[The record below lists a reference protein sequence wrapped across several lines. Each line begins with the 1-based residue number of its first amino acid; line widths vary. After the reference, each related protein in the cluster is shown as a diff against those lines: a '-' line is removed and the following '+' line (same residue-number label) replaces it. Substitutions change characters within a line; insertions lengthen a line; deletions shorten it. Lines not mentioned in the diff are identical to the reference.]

1 MLTLYTALT
10 KRAAPWLER
19 LLDKRLARGKE
30 HPARLN
36 ERKGIASQPRPDAPL
51 IWLHAA
57 SVGESQSALI
67 LINRLIE
74 TNPKLHI
81 LITTGTLTSS
91 QYLETRLPKRT
102 IHQFIP
108 LDHPDWVA
116 RFLDHWQPNAAL
128 WIESELWP
136 NMLAAIKS
144 RNIAAALI
152 NARLSKKSFCLWRLS
167 KRSITPL
174 LNTFSLIL
182 AQNKGAH
189 DRLQKLGAH
198 HTILSDNIKYSA
210 QALPHNNNDLKH
222 LAAHI
227 GKRPLW
233 LFASTHSGEE
243 DMACRIHQILKNTY
257 PDLLTIL
264 VPRHPERGKTI
275 AQLCKIYGLNA
286 LNRAT
291 GGKTHALPDE
301 DTDIYIADTLGEL
314 GLFYRITNIAVIG
327 RSFSDDGGGGHNPI
341 EAAQLNCAILH
352 GPKVQFQ
359 QELYDDMQIDGACL
373 MLQDEQA
380 LVKALQNLLTN
391 ESERNDLQRTSYNF
405 AKQKNTV
412 IDNVMEHLDPFI
424 KKAIET

>member
-1 MLTLYTALT
+1 MLALYTALT

-30 HPARLN
+30 HPERIN
-36 ERKGIASQPRPDAPL
+36 ERKGIASKPRPDAPL

-81 LITTGTLTSS
+81 LITTGTQTSS

-116 RFLDHWQPNAAL
+116 RFLDHWNPNAAL

-136 NMLAAIKS
+136 NMLSAIKE
-144 RNIAAALI
+144 RNIPAALI
-152 NARLSKKSFCLWRLS
+152 NARLSKKSFRLWTLS
-167 KRSITPL
+167 KRSAHTL
-174 LNTFSLIL
+174 LSTFALIL

-189 DRLQKLGAH
+189 DRLQKLGAT
-198 HTILSDNIKYSA
+198 HTVLSDNLKYSA
-210 QALPHNNNDLKH
+210 HALPHNNDNLKH
-222 LAAHI
+222 LAARI
-227 GKRPLW
+227 GKHPIW

-264 VPRHPERGKTI
+264 VPRHPERGNTI
-275 AQLCKIYGLNA
+275 AQLCKLYDLNA
-286 LNRAT
+286 INRAT
-291 GGKTHALPDE
+291 NENTHTLPDE
-301 DTDIYIADTLGEL
+301 NTDIYIADTLGEL
-314 GLFYRITNIAVIG
+314 GLFYRLTNIAIIG

-352 GPKVQFQ
+352 GPNVQHQ
-359 QELYDDMQIDGACL
+359 QELYDDMQSEGACI
-373 MLQDEQA
+373 MTQDEDT
-380 LVKALQNLLTN
+380 LIKTLQNLLTN
-391 ESERNDLQRTSYNF
+391 EPERRTLQKTAYNF

-412 IDNVMEHLDPFI
+412 IETVMDHIDPFI
-424 KKAIET
+424 KKATET